1 MRSNNIFQS
10 IQYVD
15 ISLDTSTDLVKWING
30 GATLMR
36 LDVQAARASAIT
48 NSYKHME
55 NKSTRFTIFRKNSVT
70 FLLAANE
77 SVQYQMSEAILEGI
91 IQKFFSVYGT
101 FNVESMMG
109 LTSMFSGFEGEIAP
123 IIQSAITENVVWVKC
138 DCRFCKQNYEICVRK
153 SLIKEAENY
162 PVAFVYFH
170 QGHGLLLYLD
180 AQFKIRSYSTVE
192 ISA

>member
-1 MRSNNIFQS
+1 
-10 IQYVD
+10 
-15 ISLDTSTDLVKWING
+15 
-30 GATLMR
+30 MR